1 MQFRYRESRSA
12 KPMVFA
18 VSIGPCRNVLQQKV
32 NDERR
37 EVRPV
42 CLVVCLLDAFSL
54 QLSRPTS
61 NASDR
66 LGFLCHDK
74 DNGFVFDGHT

>member
-1 MQFRYRESRSA
+1 M
-12 KPMVFA
+12 
-18 VSIGPCRNVLQQKV
+18 LQQKV

-42 CLVVCLLDAFSL
+42 CLVVCLLDTPSL

-61 NASDR
+61 HASDR
-66 LGFLCHDK
+66 LGFLCQDK
-74 DNGFVFDGHT
+74 TMALSSTVIRDFDSYNTLTAFT